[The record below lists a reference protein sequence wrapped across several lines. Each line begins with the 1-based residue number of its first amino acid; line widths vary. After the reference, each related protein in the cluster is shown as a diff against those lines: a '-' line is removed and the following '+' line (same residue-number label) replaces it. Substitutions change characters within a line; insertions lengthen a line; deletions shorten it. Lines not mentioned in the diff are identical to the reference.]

1 MDRVFEKTRELGQAL
16 LESDAYL
23 AMKAAE
29 DRAMQ
34 NEEAANTMAQFLEK
48 RNALH
53 ALMQSENPDPVA
65 MKRVSDEMDG
75 LAAVFEQI
83 KIPLGGVTY
92 FEMPGE
98 NPETPETATGAASTV
113 QVAFTPLPSF
123 AAAVMTAAPSA
134 ATP

>member
-75 LAAVFEQI
+75 LQDRMQMIDDILDLTEARNNFNSLIAQI
-83 KIPLGGVTY
+83 NQVLQFIVTGRMDEGGC
-92 FEMPGE
+92 EGDC
-98 NPETPETATGAASTV
+98 GSCGGCH
-113 QVAFTPLPSF
+113 
-123 AAAVMTAAPSA
+123 
-134 ATP
+134 

>member
-1 MDRVFEKTRELGQAL
+1 MDAVFQKTRELGEAL
-16 LESDAYL
+16 LQSEAYL
-23 AMKAAE
+23 NMKAAE

-75 LAAVFEQI
+75 LQDRMQMIDDILDLTEARNNFNSLIAQI
-83 KIPLGGVTY
+83 NQVLQFIVTGRMDEGGC
-92 FEMPGE
+92 EGDC
-98 NPETPETATGAASTV
+98 GSCGGCH
-113 QVAFTPLPSF
+113 
-123 AAAVMTAAPSA
+123 
-134 ATP
+134 